1 MPLTDKNGYTENR
14 YFLLYEL
21 FQEIS
26 ASLDPQKSLNSIID
40 AAVKITDAT
49 SGSLVMV
56 DWENNILE
64 IKVSRGFVK
73 HIGDVRLRVGE
84 GVTGWV
90 ALSGEPILVSD
101 VTNEPRYIPVKE
113 DIQTELAVPMK
124 LEHEL
129 IGVLNVDSTR
139 KHAFTQEDVALLTLL
154 ANQSAQV
161 IHNGN
166 LFDTVNRQV
175 KELSTLIEI
184 NKMIASSLSVEKI
197 LNQIVERTA
206 ELMHSNICSI
216 MLVSEDGKSLE
227 LKAYYGGDFN
237 LQRKSIPISGTL
249 YGKVLRDKK
258 SRRIK
263 NLRDVKHEK
272 LEEITDNEGIH
283 ALLTVPL
290 VARDVAIGLLNIYKS
305 YSYEFSD
312 EEKRLLRTFAD
323 LCAVAIDNAHLHE
336 QTVLLEDQARRA
348 GRVAAVGEL
357 AVGIAHEIRNPLT
370 IIKMIFEAGETLNE
384 EDRHVISTELQRM
397 NKIITQ
403 LLDYTRLKEPERE
416 WCQLGKILENS
427 FLLLNY
433 DLSKKN
439 IQLTKCVPDKLP
451 LVWADPVQLQQI
463 FLNILLNASDAV
475 PEGGKIKVQCGTT
488 DDKFIEVK
496 IHDNGSGLPD
506 AVKKNLF
513 VPFTSTKEKGLG
525 LGLSI
530 VKSLIEAH
538 LGSVHIESTPGVGTI
553 VTVRLPETH

>member
-506 AVKKNLF
+506 AVKEF
-513 VPFTSTKEKGLG
+513 IRT
-525 LGLSI
+525 
-530 VKSLIEAH
+530 
-538 LGSVHIESTPGVGTI
+538 VHFHQGEGIRAWAFHCKKP
-553 VTVRLPETH
+553 H